1 MREDFL
7 HFVWKFQK
15 FPFHKLN
22 TTSRD
27 ALVVVHP
34 GIANK
39 HDGPD
44 FLSAKIQIGDLLW
57 VGAVEI
63 HLSSADWYRHQHQ
76 NNPLY
81 DNVILHVVWQDKLE
95 VLAKNGK
102 PLPTLCLENVVSPLL
117 LEKHQRTFQNESDF
131 IPCENYSN
139 KFPKERWRIYTE
151 RLYFERLEQRT
162 ERIAELCHQEKNDW
176 EAVLFVLLA
185 KNFGLNVNGTAFLQV
200 ASELPFS
207 VIRKLQSS
215 AEDLEALFLGY
226 SGLLHLGEKTT
237 YGQKL
242 LKQYAF
248 FQHKFNLPKTTHFS
262 FSFVRLRPPNF
273 PTLRWVQL
281 AQLLASEKGLLSRFF
296 F

>member
-22 TTSRD
+22 TTSGY
-27 ALVVVHP
+27 ALVVVLP

-39 HDGPD
+39 HDGLD

-102 PLPTLCLENVVSPLL
+102 PLPTLCLENVVFPL
-117 LEKHQRTFQNESDF
+117 
-131 IPCENYSN
+131 
-139 KFPKERWRIYTE
+139 
-151 RLYFERLEQRT
+151 
-162 ERIAELCHQEKNDW
+162 
-176 EAVLFVLLA
+176 
-185 KNFGLNVNGTAFLQV
+185 
-200 ASELPFS
+200 
-207 VIRKLQSS
+207 
-215 AEDLEALFLGY
+215 
-226 SGLLHLGEKTT
+226 
-237 YGQKL
+237 
-242 LKQYAF
+242 
-248 FQHKFNLPKTTHFS
+248 
-262 FSFVRLRPPNF
+262 
-273 PTLRWVQL
+273 
-281 AQLLASEKGLLSRFF
+281 
-296 F
+296 